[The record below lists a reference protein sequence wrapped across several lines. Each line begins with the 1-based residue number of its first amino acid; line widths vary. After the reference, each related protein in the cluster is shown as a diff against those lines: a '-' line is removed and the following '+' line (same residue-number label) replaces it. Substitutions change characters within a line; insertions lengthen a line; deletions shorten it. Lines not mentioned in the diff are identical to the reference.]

1 MTPLDFTMKSSFK
14 CVDNDSGN
22 AAFI

>member
-1 MTPLDFTMKSSFK
+1 MTPLDFTMKPSFE